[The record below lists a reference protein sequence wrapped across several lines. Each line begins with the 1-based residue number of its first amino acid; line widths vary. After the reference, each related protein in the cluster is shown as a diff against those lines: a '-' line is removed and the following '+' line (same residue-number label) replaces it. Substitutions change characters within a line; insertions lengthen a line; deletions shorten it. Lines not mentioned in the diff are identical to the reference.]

1 MQCTSTGTNS
11 QVDTDTNRKASY
23 TNFRGMWIQ
32 AKYREEIELNVWR
45 KHIGEH
51 ILILIEY
58 PGKYLPNA
66 KIEVLAPGYYRI
78 CLLFKCQ
85 SLTKRPVLDL
95 VANHG

>member
-1 MQCTSTGTNS
+1 MFLIW
-11 QVDTDTNRKASY
+11 RHLMFP
-23 TNFRGMWIQ
+23 NFEHY
-32 AKYREEIELNVWR
+32 AK
-45 KHIGEH
+45 
-51 ILILIEY
+51 ILKNQSRLYIMILIEY